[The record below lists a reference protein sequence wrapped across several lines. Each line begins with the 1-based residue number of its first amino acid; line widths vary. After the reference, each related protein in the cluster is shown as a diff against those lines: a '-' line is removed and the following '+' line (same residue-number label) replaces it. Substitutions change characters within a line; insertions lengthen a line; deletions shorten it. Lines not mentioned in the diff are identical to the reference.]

1 MTSPVPKNCTARRCA
16 RRRGEPRGPDVA
28 ASVVLAALALSACS
42 VTMRPSPEPSA
53 ADEIE
58 TIRQA
63 RLAQNQAI
71 REQDLDAIAEVLEP
85 DVHVTSGI
93 GIHVVGR
100 DNYRDAY
107 AQDFEVLENVTYVRT
122 PDEIELSSVD
132 TGLADRIA
140 AESGTWTGSFVTP
153 RGPAQVR
160 GVYSAMWRK
169 KAGRWRIN
177 SEIFVSLT
185 CSGEGC

>member
-1 MTSPVPKNCTARRCA
+1 MTSVSIRTMPL
-16 RRRGEPRGPDVA
+16 
-28 ASVVLAALALSACS
+28 LAATLALTACS
-42 VTMRPSPEPSA
+42 VAMRPSSEPSA

-71 REQDLDAIAEVLEP
+71 REQDLDAIAAVLEP

-107 AQDFEVLENVTYVRT
+107 EQDFEALENVSYVRI
-122 PDEIELSSVD
+122 PQEIELSSVE
-132 TGLADRIA
+132 TGLAERIA
-140 AESGTWTGSFVTP
+140 SESGTWTGSFVTP
-153 RGPAQVR
+153 RGPAQMR

-169 KAGRWRIN
+169 KGGRWRIN

>member
-1 MTSPVPKNCTARRCA
+1 MTSFARTLPLLGA
-16 RRRGEPRGPDVA
+16 VL
-28 ASVVLAALALSACS
+28 VLAACS
-42 VTMRPSPEPSA
+42 VTMRPASEPSA

-63 RLAQNQAI
+63 RFAQNRAI

-100 DNYRDAY
+100 DAYRDAY
-107 AQDFEVLENVTYVRT
+107 AQDFEVLEDVSYVRS
-122 PDEIELSSVD
+122 PNEIELSSVD
-132 TGLADRIA
+132 TGLAERIA
-140 AESGTWTGSFVTP
+140 WESGSWTGSFVTP
-153 RGPAQVR
+153 RGPAQMR
-160 GVYSAMWRK
+160 GLYTAMWRK
-169 KAGRWRIN
+169 KGGRWRIN